1 VNGHQVD
8 PIDLQAFESFH
19 QGRTS
24 NDDQFFIVIYLID
37 TFRYEITASIT
48 DENGT
53 TDIDDRMDAYI
64 KKAIFRAYMDL
75 IKDLPDK
82 ITIRVNIQIIPFES
96 IINQQVESDSELRLT
111 QLKRLAFNI
120 YGQLKRTV
128 SYTTRAKSLTG
139 FGPAASEEKMPAKI
153 VRMNSIIFLKFLF
166 SIFRSCNFIHQ
177 LIFFHQNL
185 IFVLKLLLI

>member
-53 TDIDDRMDAYI
+53 TDVDDRMDAYI

-153 VRMNSIIFLKFLF
+153 VRMN
-166 SIFRSCNFIHQ
+166 
-177 LIFFHQNL
+177 
-185 IFVLKLLLI
+185 